1 MEHVR
6 VRGAARTGAGV
17 RGTGARGDACDGPCD
32 AVDAGAAGVGIALEL
47 DVGVADQV
55 GPVGDALGGVDL
67 RGRDD
72 VGHAPA

>member
-32 AVDAGAAGVGIALEL
+32 AVDAGAAG
-47 DVGVADQV
+47 
-55 GPVGDALGGVDL
+55 
-67 RGRDD
+67 RDD
-72 VGHAPA
+72 GRSGRHAAD